1 MEITD
6 EKYWSVIRLQ
16 YLWYEPLETLVDSQ
30 DSVNNDQ
37 GSISYL
43 QARQS
48 IDSIVREQHH
58 VHKMLLGLVG
68 IAQDH
73 VGLVG

>member
-1 MEITD
+1 MQITN
-6 EKYWSVIRLQ
+6 EEYWSVIRLQ
-16 YLWYEPLETLVDSQ
+16 YLWYEPLETLVDSIY
-30 DSVNNDQ
+30 SVNNDQ

-43 QARQS
+43 QARQN

-68 IAQDH
+68 RAQDH
-73 VGLVG
+73 VGWVG